1 MNEKAIVIEA
11 PRSCEECE
19 YFEQREQ
26 DDYCRFAEMDAEI
39 ARLDWCQYKS
49 NTCSKEDLKR
59 IDEFFDC
66 LSNEEFEE
74 MVKECMPKDEV

>member
-26 DDYCRFAEMDAEI
+26 GDYCRLAELNIE
-39 ARLDWCQYKS
+39 
-49 NTCSKEDLKR
+49 
-59 IDEFFDC
+59 
-66 LSNEEFEE
+66 
-74 MVKECMPKDEV
+74 